1 MFLLEASND
10 RKTWFVVDTFDS
22 DADAW
27 EAIYTTRALWFQI
40 TPVSA
45 SRARME
51 HLRAQLG
58 GTT

>member
-27 EAIYTTRALWFQI
+27 QAICNTRALWFQI
-40 TPVSA
+40 TPVSMG
-45 SRARME
+45 RVRLE
-51 HLRAQLG
+51 RLRQLG
-58 GTT
+58 GSA